1 MNERQMR
8 RKTRCAL
15 IILMFLNVTTPPV
28 FAAGNAANGLKLAR
42 HWCASCH
49 IVDPKD
55 TGNDAAP
62 PFRALA
68 HRRDKN
74 WIKVWLSAPHPPMT
88 GIDLSRAQ
96 IDDITAYLESLPSN

>member
-1 MNERQMR
+1 MSERQTR
-8 RKTRCAL
+8 REIRCVL
-15 IILMFLNVTTPPV
+15 IIVVLLNVTAPPV

-42 HWCASCH
+42 QWCASCH
-49 IVDPKD
+49 IVDSKD

-62 PFRALA
+62 PFPVLA
-68 HRRDKN
+68 HRRDKD

-96 IDDITAYLESLPSN
+96 IDDIIAYLESLPSH